1 MRSEFRVVKEWMESV
16 GHSSEKRVLH
26 LERAQDTYRGVLSSL
41 WLSIELSMHE
51 RKLPKAK
58 EESTRKEKT
67 EESWSLN
74 RTGNHLCPYQLSGK
88 LLQNTRHWIESSESC
103 QLGSEAKLAAD

>member
-1 MRSEFRVVKEWMESV
+1 MQEGKNLDPGSLSTLKSTRSEFRVVKEWMESV
-16 GHSSEKRVLH
+16 GHSSEKRGLH

-58 EESTRKEKT
+58 EGSTRKEKT
-67 EESWSLN
+67 EES
-74 RTGNHLCPYQLSGK
+74 
-88 LLQNTRHWIESSESC
+88 
-103 QLGSEAKLAAD
+103 